1 MGLGNSFWTPERF
14 LRLILR
20 NRVPDEDRFWMW
32 PRYRIVLARANL
44 KTKIAGRGAGKA

>member
-20 NRVPDEDRFWMW
+20 NRAPDEGRFWMW

-44 KTKIAGRGAGKA
+44 KTKIAGRGAGKG

>member
-1 MGLGNSFWTPERF
+1 MGQGSRFWTPERF
-14 LRLILR
+14 LRVLLW

-44 KTKIAGRGAGKA
+44 KTKIAGRGAGKG